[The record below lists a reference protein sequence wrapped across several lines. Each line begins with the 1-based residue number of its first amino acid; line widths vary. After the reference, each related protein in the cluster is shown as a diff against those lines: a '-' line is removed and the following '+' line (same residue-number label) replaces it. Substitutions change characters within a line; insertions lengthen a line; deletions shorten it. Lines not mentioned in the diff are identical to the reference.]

1 MPYTPYDNGGK
12 TTLLVGYTDD
22 AAHDNI
28 VNQTFKMKGK
38 GKNVKEK
45 NVKYKNKHKVKKMKG
60 GERKG
65 KGKGKGERKGRWL
78 ETDVYSRGYSVLEI
92 ETDDIE
98 ADIAD
103 LEALEGVTTVEV
115 DQEMHIMTVEYQQKL
130 RGGKGA
136 DEHIREIQDA
146 IKATADQFLEDE
158 VDGGSNHGR
167 RLAEETPWGINMVK
181 SAEVNEKTPPANAT
195 PVKICVVDTG
205 YGLGH
210 PDLPNSSQHGVDGY
224 SPYSGQLWNVDG
236 HGHGTHCAGT
246 IGAIGDNGEGVTS
259 VNPDPNKFEFFI
271 GKGLTDS
278 GSGSSSGVMAAVKE
292 CANKGAK
299 VISMSLGGGG
309 YSQTYDNDYMDL
321 YKDDGESITLLI
333 V

>member
-22 AAHDNI
+22 VAHDNI

-60 GERKG
+60 GEGKG
-65 KGKGKGERKGRWL
+65 KGKGKDERKGRWL

-103 LEALEGVTTVEV
+103 LEALEGVTTVEM
-115 DQEMHIMTVEYQQKL
+115 DQEMHIMSVEYQQKL
-130 RGGKGA
+130 RGGKSA
-136 DEHIREIQDA
+136 DEHIRDIQDA
-146 IKATADQFLEDE
+146 IKATADQLREDKVE
-158 VDGGSNHGR
+158 GGSNHGR
-167 RLAEETPWGINMVK
+167 RLAEQVPYGINMVN
-181 SAEVNEKTPPANAT
+181 SAYVNDKTPPADAT
-195 PVKICVVDTG
+195 PIKICVVDTG
-205 YGLGH
+205 YGDGH
-210 PDLPNSSQHGVDGY
+210 SDLPNSSDHGVAGY

-246 IGAIGDNGEGVTS
+246 IGAIGGNGEGVTS
-259 VNPDPNKFEFFI
+259 VNPDPSKFRFFI

-278 GSGSSSGVMAAVKE
+278 GSGSGSGVMAAVQA
-292 CANKGAK
+292 CVDNGAK

-309 YSQTYDNDYMDL
+309 YSENYDNKYMEHYQDG
-321 YKDDGESITLLI
+321 GESITLLI